1 MTECFRCH
9 TPKDL
14 HIHEVFY
21 GVDRQ
26 KSIDNGCYVALCE
39 KHHNMSND
47 GVHFNPRYDYWLKKE
62 TQLAFERKRSHEESI
77 RITIENEWGWHYKV
91 YNLWKPNNKEEFNAD
106 NTFWQT
112 VWNWSK

>member
-62 TQLAFERKRSHEESI
+62 TQLAFERKHSHEEFM
-77 RITIENEWGWHYKV
+77 RIFKRNYIEVYRHKYENE
-91 YNLWKPNNKEEFNAD
+91 D
-106 NTFWQT
+106 NRESRSAC
-112 VWNWSK
+112 N